1 MGKITLI
8 LGGARSGKS
17 TCALNLAGKKKKVAF
32 IATGQGLDREM
43 RERILKHQQAR
54 PKNWKTFEE
63 PRNLTALVSGI
74 GDDFDCIIID
84 CLTLLVANLILAKDK
99 EKAILEKFKVLLFQL
114 RRKKA
119 KVILVAN
126 EVGLGIVPVSKLG
139 REFRDIAGRINQ
151 LAAKEAKEVYFITAG
166 IPLKIKG

>member
-63 PRNLTALVSGI
+63 PKNLSALVSGM
-74 GDDFDCIIID
+74 GDNFDCIIID
-84 CLTLLVANLILAKDK
+84 CLTLLVANLILAKNK
-99 EKAILEKFKVLLFQL
+99 EKAILEKFKVLLSQL

-151 LAAKEAKEVYFITAG
+151 LAAKESGEVYFINAG

>member
-17 TCALNLAGKKKKVAF
+17 TYALNLAGKKKKVAF

-43 RERILKHQQAR
+43 RERILKHRQAR

-63 PRNLTALVSGI
+63 PRDLTALISGM

-99 EKAILEKFKVLLFQL
+99 EKAILEKFKALLFQL

-119 KVILVAN
+119 KVVLVAN

-151 LAAKEAKEVYFITAG
+151 LAAKEAGKVYFITAG